1 LWKQPEGSKVTYHS
15 DLSLIRWVLDRYDM
29 WRSNLSCNRAMIRNA
44 MVILANYADMEEGY
58 GLLGPQLAA
67 TIIRDSTGYD
77 CPVVAVGHDFDKEL
91 LKKNVVQLAGGD
103 RPIVGFSSL
112 GGRPELWHLAKELK
126 AEGAVT
132 IMGGPQADVD
142 YMGEIGW
149 EDHPHRFPGVRDCFS
164 FALQGPAEQLVPFV
178 NSQGK
183 ETPEK
188 ISGALFT
195 QDGRCRI
202 NERASWNGDFLRKV
216 DWRNLYMPGPSG
228 LEPVPVISAQVVQQ
242 IGCPYAARTA
252 RVSIDYPTNLK
263 GVPFNKKGQISL
275 SLRGCS
281 FCDVARDKGFS
292 GKLSLDTVLEQITN
306 LPENGDG
313 RKIRFELINEAP
325 LVTLPELLSA
335 TERQGI
341 QISQVDLVSRADW
354 LVMGEEELRGAL
366 KLAQDMNV
374 RLLLSAVGFESFTNS
389 ILRNLNK
396 GYTVDTNLS
405 AVRLMRQL
413 KEEFPDNWFYA
424 THEGASHGFI
434 HPTPWDSAETE
445 QEMAGVILAYGLN
458 RDILPGSSIPLIIH
472 HACGLADWIRELE
485 TREGIM
491 LPRRGSIIE
500 WW

>member
-1 LWKQPEGSKVTYHS
+1 
-15 DLSLIRWVLDRYDM
+15 
-29 WRSNLSCNRAMIRNA
+29 MIRNR
-44 MVILANYADMEEGY
+44 MVILASYADTEEGY

-67 TIIRDSTGYD
+67 TIIQDNTGDD

-91 LKKNVVQLAGGD
+91 VKRNVLELAGRG

-112 GGRPELWHLAKELK
+112 GGRPELWELARELK
-126 AEGAVT
+126 AEGVVT

-149 EDHPHRFPGVRDCFS
+149 EDHPHRFRGVRDCFS
-164 FALQGPAEQLVPFV
+164 LALQGPAEQLVHFV
-178 NSQGK
+178 NCQGS
-183 ETPEK
+183 EMPDR
-188 ISGALFT
+188 IPGALFT
-195 QDGRCRI
+195 QDGRCRM
-202 NERASWNGDFLRKV
+202 NEQANWDGDFLKKV
-216 DWRNLYMPGPSG
+216 DWGNLYRLGSSG
-228 LEPVPVISAQVVQQ
+228 LESVPVISAQVVQQ

-263 GVPFNKKGQISL
+263 GVLFRKTGQIPL
-275 SLRGCS
+275 ALRGCS
-281 FCDVARDKGFS
+281 FCDVARDKGFG
-292 GKLSLDTVLEQITN
+292 GKLPLDNVLEQIAS
-306 LPENGDG
+306 LPEDGDG
-313 RKIRFELINEAP
+313 RRIRFELINEAP

-335 TERQGI
+335 VRQRGI
-341 QISQVDLVSRADW
+341 DISQIDLVSRADW
-354 LVMGEEELRGAL
+354 LIMGAEELRSAL
-366 KLAQDMNV
+366 KLAKVMKV
-374 RLLLSAVGFESFTNS
+374 RLLMSAVGFESFANS

-424 THEGASHGFI
+424 NTEGASHGFI

-445 QEMAGVILAYGLN
+445 QGMTGIILAYGLN
-458 RDILPGSSIPLIIH
+458 KDILPRFSIPLIIH
-472 HACGLADWIRELE
+472 HACGLADWIRQLE